1 MSIQRKG
8 DVREIWTFARQIH
21 SLTYFGDNRFT
32 MLERPEYPHRGLA
45 IIEAN
50 DEAEDRQQ
58 ARTLS
63 QE

>member
-1 MSIQRKG
+1 MLQERG
-8 DVREIWTFARQIH
+8 DVREIWTFDRQIH
-21 SLTYFGDNRFT
+21 SLPYFGDNRFT
-32 MLERPEYPHRGLA
+32 MLERPKYLHRGLV

-63 QE
+63 QG